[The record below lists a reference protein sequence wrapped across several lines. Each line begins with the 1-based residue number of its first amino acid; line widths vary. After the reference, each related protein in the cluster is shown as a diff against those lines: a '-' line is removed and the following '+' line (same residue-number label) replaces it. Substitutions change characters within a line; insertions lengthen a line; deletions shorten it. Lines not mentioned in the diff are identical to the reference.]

1 MPRTSDSRLLAK
13 QKSKHVAAINS
24 LTSIRQQVRQQAS
37 DAKAVILQRFFKTA
51 PGEYGAGDVF
61 LGVQMPQLRLLAVQ
75 FATASQATILK
86 LLQSPY
92 HEERMLALLIFINQY
107 NQHYNRGE
115 AIARQEIYEAYL
127 GHTKFIN
134 NWDLVDVSAPHIVGR
149 HLADKSRRILY
160 SLATSDSLWERR
172 IAILSTFHFI
182 RNNDF
187 ADTLKLSRLLLGDAH
202 DLIHKAVGWMLR
214 EIGNRD
220 RAAEE
225 LFLKE
230 HSQKM
235 PRTMLRYA
243 IEKFPNA
250 EREKYLSR

>member
-1 MPRTSDSRLLAK
+1 MPRTSDSSPLAK
-13 QKSKHVAAINS
+13 QKSKNVAAIDS

-37 DAKAVILQRFFKTA
+37 DAKAVILQRFFKTD

-107 NQHYNRGE
+107 NKGDAR
-115 AIARQEIYEAYL
+115 ARQEIYEAYL

-134 NWDLVDVSAPHIVGR
+134 NWDLVDVTAPHIVGR

-187 ADTLKLSRLLLGDAH
+187 ADALKLSRLLLGDAH

-220 RAAEE
+220 RTAEE